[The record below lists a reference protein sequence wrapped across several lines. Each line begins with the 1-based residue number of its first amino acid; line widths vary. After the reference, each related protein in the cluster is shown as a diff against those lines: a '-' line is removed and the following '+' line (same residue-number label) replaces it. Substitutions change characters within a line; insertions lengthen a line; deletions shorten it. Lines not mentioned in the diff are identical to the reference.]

1 MNAVRQEITFDSA
14 FLKQFLLKLGNEYF
28 TNTELSEKY
37 HKIIS
42 NLKDYHKL
50 CIDSSDDIAA
60 SYWVQ
65 NLKEI
70 FNELGK
76 YDKYQYGQV
85 IELFLKRDILD
96 FFIAT
101 DESKFTAYRVKN
113 RNISSINL
121 EIAKCSLFKLLLS
134 NTGSL
139 NNEIVTVTP
148 DEFNNNYHQKKSVLL
163 RNQRSINFEMNEDLA
178 GFQFLKPYLFFA
190 NKLQIKDKFL
200 LKDTNHIE
208 ILMKI
213 FSLVDVLEE
222 IILWTNYGEDDEKIC
237 NEFKETV
244 EMKYKNCQ
252 ILIKE
257 FKKSHPRR
265 IWTNYSNIE
274 LTNTFNSIK
283 TCKNGWEAGD
293 AINFNCTIL

>member
-1 MNAVRQEITFDSA
+1 MNAIRQEITFDSA

-28 TNTELSEKY
+28 TNPELSEEY

-50 CIDSSDDIAA
+50 CIDSADDIAP

-65 NLKEI
+65 HLKEI

-96 FFIAT
+96 FFIET
-101 DESKFTAYRVKN
+101 DESKFAAYQIKN

-121 EIAKCSLFKLLLS
+121 EIAKSSLFKLLLS
-134 NTGSL
+134 NTGPV
-139 NNEIVTVTP
+139 NNEILTITP
-148 DEFNNNYHQKKSVLL
+148 DEFYNNYHQKNSILL
-163 RNQRSINFEMNEDLA
+163 RNPRSINFEMNDNLA

-213 FSLVDVLEE
+213 FSLVNELEE
-222 IILWTNYGEDDEKIC
+222 IVIWTNYGEVGEKIY
-237 NEFKETV
+237 NELKETV
-244 EMKYKNCQ
+244 ELKYENCK

-257 FKKSHPRR
+257 FKKPHPRR

-274 LTNTFNSIK
+274 LTNTFNSIR

-293 AINFNCTIL
+293 AINFNCTLL